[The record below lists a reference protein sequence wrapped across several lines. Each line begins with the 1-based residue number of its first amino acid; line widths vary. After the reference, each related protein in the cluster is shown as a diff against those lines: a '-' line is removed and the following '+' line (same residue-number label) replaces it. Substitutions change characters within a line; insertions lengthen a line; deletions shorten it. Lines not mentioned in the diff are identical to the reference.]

1 MKLSLAIIWQYTRT
15 ACIPLV
21 LLAAAGS
28 GWLIYRQPVTA
39 GPKTDMESS
48 GSIKTA
54 ATRLIRL
61 SNNTLSLPDGFVERV
76 GLRFGVISAS
86 TKKRSLPPFQGCLA
100 QDSDRQVRVHSRFT
114 GEVVALGTVK
124 NDELHS
130 PGDNSTAPLRTIQYL
145 DRVKKGDLLAVVWSK
160 DLGEKKSEL
169 VDAISR
175 MKTDQ
180 ETLKQLQSLQQEGAA
195 SLRSLREA
203 QRNLDADRIAVE
215 RVERTLRSW
224 RLGDAEIE
232 AIRAEAER
240 IRRAN
245 PILADL
251 TSSEQANW
259 ARVEVRAPQDGV
271 ILEKTVSVGDIVDTN
286 LDLFKIGDLSSLKV
300 WAHVYEEDL
309 PLLSALPKPIPW
321 NINLP
326 SLPGRNFQGTLQ
338 TIGAV
343 IDPNQHTALVI
354 GRVDNPDGQLRIGQ
368 YVTVTVDVAPKDGE
382 LEVPTEAVVED
393 GNQSFLFVQ
402 AKDNEKL
409 LFRKTVSVIR
419 RCKEVIT
426 LRADSAQIMPGDR
439 VVTSGA
445 LLIKDAMD
453 EQPDP
458 ASASPVQTP
467 AKP

>member
-1 MKLSLAIIWQYTRT
+1 MKSSLAKIWQCSRA
-15 ACIPLV
+15 ACISLL

-28 GWLIYRQPVTA
+28 GWLLYRQPVAAGLESEKDATSSVKATA
-39 GPKTDMESS
+39 TK
-48 GSIKTA
+48 
-54 ATRLIRL
+54 LIRL
-61 SNNTLSLPDGFVERV
+61 SNNILSMPDGFVERV
-76 GLRFGVISAS
+76 GLRFGVVTTS

-100 QDSDRQVRVHSRFT
+100 QDSDRQVRVHSRFA

-130 PGDNSTAPLRTIQYL
+130 PGDVPAASVRPIQYL

-169 VDAISR
+169 VDAISK
-175 MKTDQ
+175 MKADQ
-180 ETLKQLQSLQQEGAA
+180 ETMKQLQSLQQEGAT
-195 SLRSLREA
+195 SLRSLRDA

-215 RVERTLRSW
+215 RAERTLRSW
-224 RLGDAEIE
+224 RLGDSEIE

-240 IRRAN
+240 IRQEK
-245 PILADL
+245 PVKADL

-271 ILEKTVSVGDIVDTN
+271 ILDKTVSIGDIVDTN
-286 LDLFKIGDLSSLKV
+286 LDLFKIGDLSTLKV

-309 PLLSALPKPIPW
+309 PLLNPVPKPIPW
-321 NINLP
+321 IISLP
-326 SLPGRNFQGTLQ
+326 SASGKSFAGVLQ
-338 TIGAV
+338 KIGAV

-368 YVTVTVDVAPKDGE
+368 YVTVTVDVAPNAGE

-393 GNQSFLFVQ
+393 GNQSVVFVL

-409 LFRKTVSVIR
+409 LIRKTVCVLR

-426 LRADSAQIMPGDR
+426 LRADPGQVMAGDR
-439 VVTSGA
+439 IVTSGS

-453 EQPDP
+453 DQPVP
-458 ASASPVQTP
+458 ANESQTKSSV
-467 AKP
+467 KP